1 VDTTANRALGGMS
14 AAERAL
20 ELHNGAPGTVVLY
33 DLVEWVSETIVEPLQ
48 AELDRAQTSASDA
61 ELAAALTSVST
72 PATPRLSVL
81 RRSTSSGG

>member
-1 VDTTANRALGGMS
+1 MS

-20 ELHNGAPGTVVLY
+20 ELHNAAPGTVMLY

-48 AELDRAQTSASDA
+48 ADLDRAHTSASDA

-72 PATPRLSVL
+72 HSPRRLVCLSYISVD
-81 RRSTSSGG
+81 RRRAPGN